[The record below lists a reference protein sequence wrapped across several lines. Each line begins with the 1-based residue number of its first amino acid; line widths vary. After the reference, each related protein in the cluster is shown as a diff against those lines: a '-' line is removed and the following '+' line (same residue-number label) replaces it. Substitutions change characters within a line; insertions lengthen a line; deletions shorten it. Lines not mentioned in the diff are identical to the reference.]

1 MDRARVEDLS
11 AVARQIGR
19 APRGVDG
26 VARRCRFGRPQVVLV
41 HPVVDGDPFPTLF
54 WLTCPHLRR
63 AVSAL
68 ESDGWVARL
77 EDAVRG
83 DDRLRA
89 ELEQAHR
96 AYIDLRSARL
106 SLEDRATLAERG
118 TLRSLLEKGIGGTA
132 DLGRIKCLHVHV
144 AHALAGGGNPIGRIV
159 LADLEAA
166 ECDPENTICSA
177 P

>member
-1 MDRARVEDLS
+1 MDRARVEDLGV
-11 AVARQIGR
+11 VARQIGR

-26 VARRCRFGRPQVVLV
+26 VAHRCRFGRPQVVLV

-83 DDRLRA
+83 DDRLRV

-96 AYIDLRSARL
+96 TYVDLRSARL
-106 SLEDRATLAERG
+106 SIEDRASLAKRG
-118 TLRSLLEKGIGGTA
+118 VLRGLLEKGIGGTA

-144 AHALAGGGNPIGRIV
+144 AHALAGGENPIGRIV
-159 LADLEAA
+159 LAELEAA

>member
-1 MDRARVEDLS
+1 MDRVRVEDLS
-11 AVARQIGR
+11 VVARQIGR
-19 APRGVDG
+19 APRGVDD
-26 VARRCRFGRPQVVLV
+26 VAHRCRFGRPQVVLV
-41 HPVVDGDPFPTLF
+41 HPVVDGNPFPTLF

-77 EDAVRG
+77 EDAVLE

-106 SLEDRATLAERG
+106 SLDDRATLAERG
-118 TLRSLLEKGIGGTA
+118 MLRGLLEKGIGGTA
-132 DLGRIKCLHVHV
+132 DLGRVKCLHVHV

-159 LADLEAA
+159 LAKLEAA
-166 ECDPENTICSA
+166 ECDPESTICSA

>member
-1 MDRARVEDLS
+1 MDRARVDDLFV
-11 AVARQIGR
+11 VARQIGR
-19 APRGVDG
+19 TPRGVEG
-26 VARRCRFGRPQVVLV
+26 VAHRCRFGRPQVVLV

-54 WLTCPHLRR
+54 WLTCPHLRH

-89 ELEQAHR
+89 ELKQAHR

-106 SLEDRATLAERG
+106 SLEERAALAGRG
-118 TLRSLLEKGIGGTA
+118 MLRGLLEKGIGGTA

-159 LADLEAA
+159 LAELEAA

>member
-1 MDRARVEDLS
+1 MDRARVEDLGV
-11 AVARQIGR
+11 VARQIGR

-26 VARRCRFGRPQVVLV
+26 VAHRCRFGRPQVVLV

-54 WLTCPHLRR
+54 WLTCPYLRR

-96 AYIDLRSARL
+96 AYVDLRSARL
-106 SLEDRATLAERG
+106 SREDRASLAERG
-118 TLRSLLEKGIGGTA
+118 MLRALLEKGIGGTG

-159 LADLEAA
+159 LAELEPA

>member
-1 MDRARVEDLS
+1 MDCARVEDLS
-11 AVARQIGR
+11 VVARQIGR
-19 APRGVDG
+19 APRGVVG
-26 VARRCRFGRPQVVLV
+26 VAHRCRFGRPQVVLV

-68 ESDGWVARL
+68 ESDGWVSRL

-83 DDRLRA
+83 DGRLRA

-106 SLEDRATLAERG
+106 SLEDWATLAERG
-118 TLRSLLEKGIGGTA
+118 MLRSLLEKGIGGSA

-159 LADLEAA
+159 LAGLEAA